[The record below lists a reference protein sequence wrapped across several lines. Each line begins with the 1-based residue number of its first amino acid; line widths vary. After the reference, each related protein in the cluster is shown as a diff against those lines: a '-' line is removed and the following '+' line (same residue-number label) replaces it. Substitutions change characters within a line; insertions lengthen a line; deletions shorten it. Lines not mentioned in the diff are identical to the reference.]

1 MQSTLTMVRT
11 QCCQG
16 YKQFGERCS
25 ICPNRPE
32 NRAAVAEYKR
42 ESKTGL
48 GCRGSEC
55 SRDCEAK
62 HPSAAASG
70 AFGD

>member
-16 YKQFGERCS
+16 YKQFGQRCS

-32 NRAAVAEYKR
+32 NRAAVSEYKKA
-42 ESKTGL
+42 SQTGL
-48 GCRGSEC
+48 GCHQEC

-62 HPSAAASG
+62 CSSAVASG